1 MNKIE
6 MMPFPA
12 QALLFAKLSELA
24 YKDIKTNFLTRQA
37 G

>member
-12 QALLFAKLSELA
+12 QAHLFAKLSELA
-24 YKDIKTNFLTRQA
+24 YKGVSCSFF
-37 G
+37 